1 MTDKMTDT
9 PTLKTVKTDSK
20 ANARVASSA
29 ALMAMLMIG
38 AAYAS
43 VPLYDLFC
51 RVTGYGGTTQIAA
64 SAPGAVK
71 GAAAERIITVRFD
84 ASLNRKLPW
93 AFEAPDRAV
102 ELPIGESGLA
112 FYSAKNLTDRRIT
125 GTATYNV
132 SPDKAGYYFSKID
145 CFCFTEQVLEPGQSV
160 DMPVSFFVDPEI
172 LTDPEMDDVK
182 TITLSYTFFEAP
194 NTVQNN
200 TQQEPA
206 SPRG

>member
-1 MTDKMTDT
+1 MTDT
-9 PTLKTVKTDSK
+9 PTIETAKTDSK
-20 ANARVASSA
+20 ANARVASGA
-29 ALMAMLMIG
+29 ALMALLMIG

-51 RVTGYGGTTQIAA
+51 RVTGYGGTTQVAEI
-64 SAPGAVK
+64 APGAVN
-71 GAAAERIITVRFD
+71 GAVNGKPPRMITVRFD
-84 ASLNRKLPW
+84 ASLNRQLPW
-93 AFEAPDRAV
+93 AFEAPDSAV

-112 FYSAKNLTDRRIT
+112 FYSAKNLTDRQIT

>member
-1 MTDKMTDT
+1 MTDT
-9 PTLKTVKTDSK
+9 PTIETAKTDSK
-20 ANARVASSA
+20 ANARVASGA
-29 ALMAMLMIG
+29 ALMALLMIG

-51 RVTGYGGTTQIAA
+51 RVTGYGGTTQVADI
-64 SAPGAVK
+64 APGAVN
-71 GAAAERIITVRFD
+71 GAAARMITVRFD
-84 ASLNRKLPW
+84 ASLNRQLPW
-93 AFEAPDRAV
+93 AFEAPDSAV

-112 FYSAKNLTDRRIT
+112 FYSAKNLTDRQIT

-182 TITLSYTFFEAP
+182 TITLSYTFFRA
-194 NTVQNN
+194 
-200 TQQEPA
+200 QQETSAKA
-206 SPRG
+206 SIPKG

>member
-1 MTDKMTDT
+1 MTDT
-9 PTLKTVKTDSK
+9 PTIETAKTDSK
-20 ANARVASSA
+20 ANARVASGA
-29 ALMAMLMIG
+29 ALMALLMIG

-51 RVTGYGGTTQIAA
+51 RVTGYGGTTQVADI
-64 SAPGAVK
+64 APGAVN
-71 GAAAERIITVRFD
+71 GEAARMITVRFD
-84 ASLNRKLPW
+84 ASLNRQLPW
-93 AFEAPDRAV
+93 AFEAPDSAV

-112 FYSAKNLTDRRIT
+112 FYSAKNLTDRQIT

-145 CFCFTEQVLEPGQSV
+145 CFCFTEQALEPGQSV

>member
-1 MTDKMTDT
+1 MTDT
-9 PTLKTVKTDSK
+9 PTIETAKTDSK
-20 ANARVASSA
+20 ANARVASGA
-29 ALMAMLMIG
+29 ALMALLMIG

-51 RVTGYGGTTQIAA
+51 RVTGYGGTTQVADI
-64 SAPGAVK
+64 APGAVN
-71 GAAAERIITVRFD
+71 GAVNGEAARMITVRFD
-84 ASLNRKLPW
+84 ASLNRQLPW

-112 FYSAKNLTDRRIT
+112 FYSAKNLTDRQIT

-200 TQQEPA
+200 TQQVPA

>member
-1 MTDKMTDT
+1 MTDT
-9 PTLKTVKTDSK
+9 PTIETVKTDSK
-20 ANARVASSA
+20 ANARVASGA
-29 ALMAMLMIG
+29 ALMAVLMIG

-51 RVTGYGGTTQIAA
+51 RVTGYGGTTQTAA
-64 SAPGAVK
+64 AAPGA
-71 GAAAERIITVRFD
+71 GEGNAAQRMITVRFD

-93 AFEAPDRAV
+93 SFNAPDSAV
-102 ELPIGESGLA
+102 NIQIGESGLA

-194 NTVQNN
+194 NTAQNN
-200 TQQEPA
+200 TQQKPA
-206 SPRG
+206 TLEREKRG

>member
-1 MTDKMTDT
+1 MTDT
-9 PTLKTVKTDSK
+9 PTIETAKTDSK
-20 ANARVASSA
+20 ANVRVAYGA
-29 ALMAMLMIG
+29 ALMALLMIG

-51 RVTGYGGTTQIAA
+51 RVTGYGGTTQVADI
-64 SAPGAVK
+64 APGAVN
-71 GAAAERIITVRFD
+71 GEAARMITVRFD
-84 ASLNRKLPW
+84 ASLNRQLPW
-93 AFEAPDRAV
+93 AFEAPDSVV

-112 FYSAKNLTDRRIT
+112 FYSAKNLTDRQIT

-194 NTVQNN
+194 NTVQHN
-200 TQQEPA
+200 TQQKPA

>member
-1 MTDKMTDT
+1 MTDT
-9 PTLKTVKTDSK
+9 PTIETAKTDSK
-20 ANARVASSA
+20 ANARVAAGA
-29 ALMAMLMIG
+29 ALMALLMIG

-51 RVTGYGGTTQIAA
+51 RVTGYGGTTQVADI
-64 SAPGAVK
+64 APGAVN
-71 GAAAERIITVRFD
+71 GAANGEAARMITVRFD
-84 ASLNRKLPW
+84 ASLNRQLPW
-93 AFEAPDRAV
+93 AFEAPDGAV

-112 FYSAKNLTDRRIT
+112 FYSAKNLTDRQIT

>member
-1 MTDKMTDT
+1 MTDT
-9 PTLKTVKTDSK
+9 PTIETAKTDSK
-20 ANARVASSA
+20 ANARVASGA
-29 ALMAMLMIG
+29 ALMALLMIG

-51 RVTGYGGTTQIAA
+51 RVTGYGGTTQVADI
-64 SAPGAVK
+64 APGAVN
-71 GAAAERIITVRFD
+71 GEAARMITVRFD
-84 ASLNRKLPW
+84 ASLNRQLPW
-93 AFEAPDRAV
+93 AFEAPDSAV

-112 FYSAKNLTDRRIT
+112 FYSAKNLTDRQIT

-194 NTVQNN
+194 NTAQNSS
-200 TQQEPA
+200 QQKPA
-206 SPRG
+206 TLEREKRG